1 MRYDAKSGI
10 TIMLVDANE
19 KFLQHFMRFLKKNLP
34 YNVICEK
41 NGTNALVTAE
51 KKPVHLFLMEAKLT
65 KQVSGFETLE
75 LIKNDEKLSNIP
87 VIFISSL
94 RDPVSVNRAKALDVD
109 AYLYKPIVPKQ
120 VFDHVV
126 RQIKK
131 TVNFKI
137 LYVDGDSSLF
147 PRVTNIVKNLFPY
160 QVEIFTAESA
170 LEGMEII
177 NSQEINL
184 LVCGNDMPIISGV
197 RMLSMLKEQ
206 EKLDDM
212 AVIFVPNELDAAER
226 YALAELEIEHYAEK
240 PFENPNEFIDTVMA
254 ALNISQIPASNNL
267 ILDF

>member
-1 MRYDAKSGI
+1 MRYDAQSGI

-19 KFLQHFMRFLKKNLP
+19 KFLQHLMNFLKKNLP

-41 NGTNALVTAE
+41 NGTNALLTAE

-75 LIKNDEKLSNIP
+75 LIKNDERFSKIP

-94 RDPVSVNRAKALDVD
+94 RDPVSVNRAKSLDVD
-109 AYLYKPIVPKQ
+109 AYLYKPIDKRQ
-120 VFDHVV
+120 VFDYVV
-126 RQIKK
+126 KYINKNVK
-131 TVNFKI
+131 FNV
-137 LYVDGDSSLF
+137 LYVDSDNSLF
-147 PRVTNIVKNLFPY
+147 PRVKNIIEQLFPY
-160 QVEIFTAESA
+160 KVEVFTAESA

-184 LVCGNDMPIISGV
+184 LICGNDMPIISGV

-206 EKLDDM
+206 EKLNEM
-212 AVIFVPNELDAAER
+212 GVIFVPNELDMAER

-240 PFENPNEFIDTVMA
+240 PFENPNEFIETIMS
-254 ALNISQIPASNNL
+254 ALNISPISEHNSL
-267 ILDF
+267 ILD